1 VRQAETR
8 KTGLQSRED
17 TPLCDDSCEVSS
29 SNIAQS
35 DNLRFINTLCNVVA
49 CLENGT
55 TNTMSSYSGA
65 GTQTK
70 TNSKAEPEKNQLG
83 TGICNYGNYSDQ
95 GDAEPAH
102 WLGVSASC

>member
-1 VRQAETR
+1 
-8 KTGLQSRED
+8 
-17 TPLCDDSCEVSS
+17 
-29 SNIAQS
+29 
-35 DNLRFINTLCNVVA
+35 
-49 CLENGT
+49 
-55 TNTMSSYSGA
+55 MSSYSGA